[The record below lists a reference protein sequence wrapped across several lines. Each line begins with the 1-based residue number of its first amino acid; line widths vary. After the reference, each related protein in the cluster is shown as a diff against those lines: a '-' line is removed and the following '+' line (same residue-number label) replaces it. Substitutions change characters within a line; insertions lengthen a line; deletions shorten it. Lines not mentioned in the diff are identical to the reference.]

1 MIDKSPI
8 RVGSATAVEPNS
20 QLPMFRQFITFE
32 GSLEQEYIKVYYKEW
47 LESGTVKLQQV
58 TKCYCVK
65 DLLEV
70 GHTVS
75 GSPAVTELGH
85 TISGDPNATPPT
97 VDTYVIDRPAVA
109 AIPDTYVIV
118 SPAVPEFSTGWYF
131 KKVKATSNGLSIG
144 GNIIA
149 PLNYEVNFGKDMIVN
164 VINMTLIAMPF
175 DAPNEYNNH

>member
-1 MIDKSPI
+1 MIDKSPV
-8 RVGSATAVEPNS
+8 RVCSATAVEPNS

-70 GHTVS
+70 GHTVP
-75 GSPAVTELGH
+75 GTPAKLEVGH
-85 TISGDPNATPPT
+85 TVPGDPNAVPPT
-97 VDTYVIDRPAVA
+97 VDTYVIDTAAVA
-109 AIPDTYVIV
+109 ATPDVYVIDKAV
-118 SPAVPEFSTGWYF
+118 VPEFSGGWYF